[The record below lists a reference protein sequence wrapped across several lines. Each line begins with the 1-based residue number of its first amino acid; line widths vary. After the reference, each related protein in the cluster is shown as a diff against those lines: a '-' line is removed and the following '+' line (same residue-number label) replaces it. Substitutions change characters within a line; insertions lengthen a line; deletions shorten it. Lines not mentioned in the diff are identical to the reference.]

1 LSHAL
6 DPLSNMA
13 YVEKV
18 VISNI
23 INVDVGWEGLQN
35 DAKIDEGVLGAP
47 GSSICGMPASPRC
60 SATSADP
67 AATAVASMQLDPGI
81 QLASPTSLRSPT
93 TPPAAWINA
102 NTFHDSHPPT
112 ASFCVVYNGDKDDPD
127 IPLAPPPR
135 DLEQEY
141 KRRRLVARLKGNSAY
156 TPRLHAASI
165 NTMHKKVADK
175 IHPMNADVSM
185 TDGSKAPGDVRWKQ
199 ACLEKEKLIPDGTGP
214 FDQRYLTKRFSS
226 IKKGSRLTKE
236 RLAAVT
242 TGLEL

>member
-13 YVEKV
+13 HVEKV

-35 DAKIDEGVLGAP
+35 DAKIDEGVLGAS
-47 GSSICGMPASPRC
+47 GSSICGMPASLWC

-67 AATAVASMQLDPGI
+67 AAAAAASMQLDPRI
-81 QLASPTSLRSPT
+81 QLASLTSLWSPT

-102 NTFHDSHPPT
+102 NTFHDGHPP
-112 ASFCVVYNGDKDDPD
+112 AAPFCAVYNGDKDDPD

-141 KRRRLVARLKGNSAY
+141 KRRRLVARLKGNGTY
-156 TPRLHAASI
+156 TPGLHAASI
-165 NTMHKKVADK
+165 NIMHKKVADK
-175 IHPMNADVSM
+175 IHPVNADVSM
-185 TDGSKAPGDVRWKQ
+185 TDGSKAPRDVR
-199 ACLEKEKLIPDGTGP
+199 
-214 FDQRYLTKRFSS
+214 
-226 IKKGSRLTKE
+226 
-236 RLAAVT
+236 
-242 TGLEL
+242 